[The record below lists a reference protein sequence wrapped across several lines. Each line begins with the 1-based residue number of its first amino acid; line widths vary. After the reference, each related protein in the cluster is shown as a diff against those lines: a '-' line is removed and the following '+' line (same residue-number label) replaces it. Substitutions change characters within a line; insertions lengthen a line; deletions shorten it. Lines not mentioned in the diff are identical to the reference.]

1 MDETSLRAQLE
12 LAVSDEPPLGHLVGN
27 SVRAGRRI
35 RRRRRAAGAASLS
48 AAAIVVVSLVPALT
62 TSAGRQ
68 ASRRSHPAAAEHPAP
83 ARTAYLTLV
92 NNTVV
97 PISLATNVAG
107 TPIKVP
113 TLATG
118 STTAAAT
125 PNGRV
130 VYEVGVTA
138 PENAIVTPINTA
150 TNTAGPRITVRN
162 FEPSAI
168 AMAPNGTTAYLEGG
182 SVPPR
187 TAGNSPGEGHE
198 ELLPI
203 NTATNAVGKPIRVPA
218 GSSTMAFAPDGKTL
232 YVLSRNSFTGTK
244 HGTQTAGTVTPI
256 STATNTA
263 LRPIQLPV
271 PEKAWSFVEDI
282 AITPNGKTAYVLYGV
297 QGGKA
302 YSNAVIPIN
311 LATNTALAPI
321 AIAKPGF
328 ASGLVIAHGGRTVYV
343 LSTRAVTPINT
354 ATNQAEPAISLP
366 ANAGNAYSIA
376 LAPNGKTMYALSP
389 RGIVPIRTAS
399 RAVLPMI
406 NVPKIQP
413 ITELAISPDGKTIY
427 VGAFIHRLPA
437 QHGMTLH
444 SGGGVVPIST
454 ATNTAGQ
461 VINLGVSP
469 WGVVF
474 GG

>member
-1 MDETSLRAQLE
+1 MDETSLRAQLD

-62 TSAGRQ
+62 TGTDHR
-68 ASRRSHPAAAEHPAP
+68 ASSSRPAAAEHPAP
-83 ARTAYLTLV
+83 ARTAYLTLE

-113 TLATG
+113 TIAG
-118 STTAAAT
+118 ASTTAAAT

-130 VYEVGVTA
+130 VYEVGMTGN
-138 PENAIVTPINTA
+138 NAAVTPINTA
-150 TNTAGPRITVRN
+150 TNTTGAPITLRN
-162 FEPSAI
+162 FQPTDFAL
-168 AMAPNGTTAYLEGG
+168 APNGKTAYL
-182 SVPPR
+182 
-187 TAGNSPGEGHE
+187 TAGGDIVPVN
-198 ELLPI
+198 LAAR
-203 NTATNAVGKPIRVPA
+203 TVGRPIRVPA
-218 GSSTMAFAPDGKTL
+218 GSSAMAFAPDGQTL
-232 YVLSRNSFTGTK
+232 YVLSRNFPTGTK
-244 HGTQTAGTVTPI
+244 HGQGTQTAGTVTPI
-256 STATNTA
+256 RTATNTA

-321 AIAKPGF
+321 AIATPGF
-328 ASGLVIAHGGRTVYV
+328 ASGLVISHGGRTVYV
-343 LSTRAVTPINT
+343 LSTRAVTPIDT

-366 ANAGNAYSIA
+366 ASAGNAYSIA

-389 RGIVPIRTAS
+389 RGVVPIRTAS
-399 RAVLPMI
+399 RTVLPMI
-406 NVPKIQP
+406 SVPKIQP
-413 ITELAISPDGKTIY
+413 ATEISISPDGKTIY

-437 QHGMTLH
+437 QHGITLH

-454 ATNTAGQ
+454 ATNTAGR

-474 GG
+474 AG